1 MANSGWSTPPTA
13 FVEQI
18 DQEME
23 TKVRTIALAMLTEV
37 IERSPVGNPDLWK
50 ANIDFRAKN
59 VALADAYDANVD
71 ARNAEN
77 TGKKKFKKLTKAE
90 RAQNYFVN
98 DLAAG
103 KRYVGGRFRGSHIVS
118 IGSEDFTVTTDID
131 RSGSITMSKGQ
142 AALEGIK
149 PYTQVFIQT
158 NLPYAERLE
167 NGHST
172 QAPDGVYELAF
183 ISVSEVFR

>member
-23 TKVRTIALAMLTEV
+23 TRVRTIALALLTEV

-50 ANIDFRAKN
+50 SNIDYRAKN

-71 ARNAEN
+71 ARNATN

-103 KRYVGGRFRGSHIVS
+103 KGYVGGRFRGSHIVS
-118 IGSEDFTVTTDID
+118 IGAEDFTVTTEID
-131 RSGSITMSKGQ
+131 RTGSITMSKGQ
-142 AALEGIK
+142 AVLEDVK

-172 QAPDGVYELAF
+172 QAPDGLYELAF